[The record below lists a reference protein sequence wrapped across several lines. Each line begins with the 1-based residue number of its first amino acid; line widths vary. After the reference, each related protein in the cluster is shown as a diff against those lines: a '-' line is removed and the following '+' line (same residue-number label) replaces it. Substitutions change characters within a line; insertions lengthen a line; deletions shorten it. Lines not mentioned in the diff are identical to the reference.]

1 MAKTNQNKGAV
12 KTKDKRNLKYG
23 SLSVTITVIFVA
35 LVIIL
40 NIIATS
46 LSSVQGWYTD
56 MTASSY
62 YSLSDAFIEEMNK
75 LLIPENGE
83 KTYLNIVLLA
93 EEDVFR
99 NYNEMTVMLYQT
111 FKELV
116 NHYDNINLVAHNT
129 TVHPEYAEKYKATAL
144 DTLSMDDV
152 VFELC
157 DENGN
162 ALPNIPAKKYTSS
175 SFFMMDTGTNS
186 YIGYNAET
194 KILSAVALLAG
205 KADRPTAYYLQGHGE
220 PTLEEAGDWK
230 EVLELGGFNVEEIKL
245 SDTSKENEEMLAKF
259 EASKADDIIII
270 NRPKTDLV
278 HTIEFSEITKLKAFL
293 GNRHG
298 HMIVV
303 EDAEVPKLRAL
314 EDLMSEYG
322 LGFGNSVK
330 DNQHSVSGS
339 GAAKIFADYSQ
350 TYNPNTDAQ
359 STSTGFFAKLF
370 HSKTS
375 NLPSTIFTL
384 PKEVVILDSREIV
397 TATNSSAVSFP
408 LLKSYTSAQTVKGE
422 KTVEGSVALMGV
434 SRIIWELNDNIDTY
448 VVAIGSS
455 DFLSAEY
462 ESSCANRNVMLEIL
476 RLMWDNTIYYDNI
489 SYKSFDNTS
498 LTDVSTA
505 QANAWTILCVA
516 VIPVAIGICGL
527 IVYVRRRHS

>member
-62 YSLSDAFIEEMNK
+62 YSLSDAFIEEMDK
-75 LLIPENGE
+75 LLISENGE

-93 EEDVFR
+93 EEDIFR

-162 ALPNIPAKKYTSS
+162 ALPNIPAKKYTSK

-220 PTLEEAGDWK
+220 PTLKEAGDWK
-230 EVLELGGFNVEEIKL
+230 EVLELGGFEIKEINL
-245 SDTSKENEEMLAKF
+245 SNENFDANKG
-259 EASKADDIIII
+259 DDIVII

-278 HTIEFSEITKLKAFL
+278 HTTDFSEITKLKTFL
-293 GNRHG
+293 GDHHG

-314 EDLMSEYG
+314 EDFMSEYG

-330 DNQHSVSGS
+330 DNSHSVSGS
-339 GAAKIFADYSQ
+339 GASKIFADYSQ

-359 STSTGFFAKLF
+359 STSTGFFSKLF
-370 HSKTS
+370 NSRTS
-375 NLPSTIFTL
+375 NLPSTIFSL
-384 PKEVVILDSREIV
+384 PKEVVILDSGEIV
-397 TATNSSAVSFP
+397 TGTNASSTSFP
-408 LLKSYTSAQTVKGE
+408 LLKSYSSAQTIKGE
-422 KTVEGSVALMGV
+422 TTIEGSVALLGV
-434 SRIIWELNDNIDTY
+434 SRIIWELNANVDTY
-448 VVAIGSS
+448 VVAIGSA

-462 ESSCANRNVMLEIL
+462 ESSCANRNIMLELL
-476 RLMWDNTIYYDNI
+476 RLMWDNTVYYDNI
-489 SYKSFDNTS
+489 TYKSFDNTS

-505 QANAWTILCVA
+505 QANAWTITCVA
-516 VIPVAIGICGL
+516 IIPVAIGVCGL

>member
-1 MAKTNQNKGAV
+1 MANTNQNKGAV

-23 SLSVTITVIFVA
+23 SLSVTITVIFIA

-62 YSLSDAFIEEMNK
+62 YSLSDAFVEEMDK
-75 LLIPENGE
+75 LVVSESGE
-83 KTYLNIVLLA
+83 KVYFNIVLFA

-99 NYNEMTVMLYQT
+99 NYSDMTIMIYQT

-116 NHYDNINLVAHNT
+116 EHYDNINLVAHNT
-129 TVHPEYAEKYKATAL
+129 TVHPELADKYLTTSL
-144 DTLSMDDV
+144 DSIAMDDV

-162 ALPNIPAKKYTSS
+162 ALPGLPAKKYTAR
-175 SFFMMDTGTNS
+175 SFFMINSNTNE

-194 KILSAVALLAG
+194 KILSAFALLAG

-220 PTLEEAGDWK
+220 PTLEEAGDWR
-230 EVLELGGFNVEEIKL
+230 EVLELGGFNVKEINL
-245 SDTSKENEEMLAKF
+245 ISEDFTENKG
-259 EASKADDIIII
+259 DDIIVI
-270 NRPKTDLV
+270 NCPKSDLV
-278 HTIEFSEITKLKAFL
+278 HTTDFSEINKLKAFL
-293 GNRHG
+293 GNDHG

-303 EDAEVPKLRAL
+303 EDANVPKLRAF
-314 EDLMSEYG
+314 EDFLSEYG
-322 LGFGNSVK
+322 LGFGTSVQ

-339 GAAKIFADYSQ
+339 GATKIFADYSQ
-350 TYNPNTDAQ
+350 TYNLNQASQ
-359 STSTGFFAKLF
+359 SESDSFFANLF
-370 HSKTS
+370 DSKTT
-375 NLPSTIFTL
+375 NLFKTIFPS
-384 PKEVVILDSREIV
+384 PKEVLILDPEKIV
-397 TATNSSAVSFP
+397 AGTNASSTVFP
-408 LLKSYTSAQTVKGE
+408 LLKSYSSAQTIKGD

-434 SRIIWELNDNIDTY
+434 SRIIWELNENIDSY
-448 VVAIGSS
+448 VVAIGSA

-462 ESSCANRNVMLEIL
+462 ADSHANRAIMLELL
-476 RLMWDNTIYYDNI
+476 RFMWDNTIDYDNVR
-489 SYKSFDNTS
+489 YKAFDDTS

-505 QANAWTILCVA
+505 AANTWTMICVV
-516 VIPVAIGICGL
+516 VIPVVIGICGL

>member
-1 MAKTNQNKGAV
+1 MAKTNQNKSAV

-35 LVIIL
+35 LVIIF

-62 YSLSDAFIEEMNK
+62 YSLSDAFVEEMDK
-75 LLIPENGE
+75 LLISGNE

-93 EEDVFR
+93 EKDVFR
-99 NYNEMTVMLYQT
+99 SYSEMTAMLYQT
-111 FKELV
+111 FMELV

-144 DTLSMDDV
+144 DTLSLDDV

-162 ALPNIPAKKYTSS
+162 ALPNIPAKKYTAQ
-175 SFFMMDTGTNS
+175 SFFMVNSSTGE

-194 KILSAVALLAG
+194 KILSAVSLLAG
-205 KADRPTAYYLQGHGE
+205 KADRPIAYYLQGHGE
-220 PTLEEAGDWK
+220 PTLAEASDWK
-230 EVLELGGFNVEEIKL
+230 EVLELGGFEVKEINL
-245 SDTSKENEEMLAKF
+245 SNEDFDVNEINKG
-259 EASKADDIIII
+259 DDIVII

-278 HTIEFSEITKLKAFL
+278 HTTDFSEITKLKTFV
-293 GNRHG
+293 GTYNG
-298 HMIVV
+298 HLIVV

-314 EDLMSEYG
+314 DDFMSEYG
-322 LGFGNSVK
+322 LRFGTSVK

-339 GAAKIFADYSQ
+339 GAAQIFADYSQ
-350 TYNPNTDAQ
+350 TYNPSTDIQ
-359 STSTGFFAKLF
+359 SNSSGFFKKLF
-370 HSKTS
+370 NSKTA

-384 PKEVVILDSREIV
+384 PKEVVVLDSGEIV
-397 TATNSSAVSFP
+397 TGTNSSSTAYP
-408 LLKSYTSAQTVKGE
+408 LLKSYNSAQTVNGQN
-422 KTVEGSVALMGV
+422 TVEGSVTLLGV
-434 SRIIWELNDNIDTY
+434 SRIIWELNNNVDSYI
-448 VVAIGSS
+448 VAIGSS

-462 ESSCANRNVMLEIL
+462 ESSCANRNIMLEML
-476 RLMWDNTIYYDNI
+476 RLMWDNTVYYDNI
-489 SYKSFDNTS
+489 TYKTFDNTS

-505 QANAWTILCVA
+505 AANAWTIACVA
-516 VIPVAIGICGL
+516 IIPAAIGICGL

>member
-1 MAKTNQNKGAV
+1 MAKTNQNKSAV

-62 YSLSDAFIEEMNK
+62 YSLSDAFVEEMDK
-75 LLIPENGE
+75 ILFSENGE
-83 KTYLNIVLLA
+83 KIYVNIILFA

-99 NYNEMTVMLYQT
+99 NYSDMTIMIYQT

-116 NHYDNINLVAHNT
+116 EHYDNINLVAYNT
-129 TVHPEYAEKYKATAL
+129 TVHPELAEKYKTTAL

-157 DENGN
+157 DEKGN
-162 ALPNIPAKKYTSS
+162 ALPGIPAKKYTAR
-175 SFFMMDTGTNS
+175 SFFMINTNTNE

-194 KILSAVALLAG
+194 KILSAFALLAG

-220 PTLEEAGDWK
+220 PTLDEAGDWK
-230 EVLELGGFNVEEIKL
+230 EVLELGGFEVKAIDLTTE
-245 SDTSKENEEMLAKF
+245 DFAPSKG
-259 EASKADDIIII
+259 DDIVVV
-270 NRPKTDLV
+270 NSPKSDLV
-278 HTIEFSEITKLKAFL
+278 HTAEFSEISKLKSFL
-293 GNRHG
+293 GNNHG
-298 HMIVV
+298 HLIVV
-303 EDAEVPKLRAL
+303 EDADVPKLRAF
-314 EDLMSEYG
+314 EDFLSEYG
-322 LGFGNSVK
+322 LGFGTSVK

-339 GAAKIFADYSQ
+339 GAAKIFADYSH
-350 TYNPNTDAQ
+350 TYNPNKDSLSA
-359 STSTGFFAKLF
+359 SDSLFAKLF
-370 HSKTS
+370 GSKTS
-375 NLPSTIFTL
+375 NLPTTIFNT
-384 PKEVVILDSREIV
+384 PKEVLILDSEKIV
-397 TATNSSAVSFP
+397 AGTNSSSTVFP
-408 LLKSYTSAQTVKGE
+408 LLKSYSTAQTIRGE
-422 KTVEGSVALMGV
+422 TTVEGSVALMGV
-434 SRIIWELNDNIDTY
+434 SRVIWELNENIDSY

-462 ESSCANRNVMLEIL
+462 ESSCANRNIMLELL
-476 RLMWDNTIYYDNI
+476 RLMWDNTIEYDNI
-489 SYKSFDNTS
+489 RYKSFDDTS

-505 QANAWTILCVA
+505 AANAWTLICVVA
-516 VIPVAIGICGL
+516 IPVAIGICGV

>member
-1 MAKTNQNKGAV
+1 MAKTNQNKSAV

-23 SLSVTITVIFVA
+23 SLSMTITVIFIA

-62 YSLSDAFIEEMNK
+62 YSLSDSFVEEMNK
-75 LLIPENGE
+75 LLDSGE
-83 KTYLNIVLLA
+83 TKTYLNIVLLA

-99 NYNEMTVMLYQT
+99 SYSEMTVMLYQT

-116 NHYDNINLVAHNT
+116 NQFDNINLVAHNT
-129 TVHPEYAEKYKATAL
+129 TVHPEYAEKYKTTAL
-144 DTLSMDDV
+144 DTLSLDDV

-162 ALPNIPAKKYTSS
+162 ALPNIPAKKYTSR
-175 SFFMMDTGTNS
+175 SFFMVNSSTGD

-220 PTLEEAGDWK
+220 PTLEEAEDWK
-230 EVLELGGFNVEEIKL
+230 EVLELSGFEIKEINL
-245 SDTSKENEEMLAKF
+245 SNEDFDANKG
-259 EASKADDIIII
+259 DDIVII
-270 NRPKTDLV
+270 NCPKTDLI
-278 HTIEFSEITKLKAFL
+278 HTADFSEISKLKVFL
-293 GNRHG
+293 GNHHG

-303 EDAEVPKLRAL
+303 EDAEIPKLRAL
-314 EDLMSEYG
+314 EDFMSEYG
-322 LGFGNSVK
+322 LGFGTSVK

-350 TYNPNTDAQ
+350 TYNPNASTQ
-359 STSTGFFAKLF
+359 SNSDGFFTRLF
-370 HSKTS
+370 NSKTN

-384 PKEVVILDSREIV
+384 PKEVLILDSREIV
-397 TATNSSAVSFP
+397 TGTNASSASFS
-408 LLKSYTSAQTVKGE
+408 LLKSYNSAQTVKGGN
-422 KTVEGSVALMGV
+422 TVEGSVTLLGV
-434 SRIIWELNDNIDTY
+434 SRIIWELNENVDSYI
-448 VVAIGSS
+448 VAIGSS
-455 DFLSAEY
+455 DFLSSEY
-462 ESSCANRNVMLEIL
+462 ESSCANRNIMLELL
-476 RLMWDNTIYYDNI
+476 RLMWDNTVYYDNI
-489 SYKSFDNTS
+489 TYKSFDNTS

-505 QANAWTILCVA
+505 AANAWTITCVA
-516 VIPVAIGICGL
+516 VIPAAIGLCGL